1 MEKQFLQFKIDGFTP
16 ETLPM
21 ERLASYMSELA
32 ALFSNSERVHFDKV
46 KKGSAL
52 LQAWVE
58 APAAPKIR
66 QRVSVADSPDA
77 PEDVARAYRN
87 LNQMLREDN
96 STGVLRRPK
105 GTAILKF
112 PGKNAPIIQ
121 TFKVV
126 EAGTIEGQIIRIGGI
141 DETVPIWISDRERNV
156 IKSCHTRNR
165 QTAKELA
172 KYYLGPYIRLE
183 GTGKWIRNQDEK
195 WELEEFTVNSF
206 EVLDDVPLSDAVEA
220 VRAVK
225 DNAWNE
231 YQDPEAEL
239 RKVRKG
245 E

>member
-1 MEKQFLQFKIDGFTP
+1 MEKQYLQFKIDGFTP

-21 ERLASYMSELA
+21 ERLAAYISELA
-32 ALFSNSERVHFDKV
+32 ALFSNNERVHFDKV

-96 STGVLRRPK
+96 SSGVLRRPK
-105 GTAILKF
+105 GATILKF
-112 PGKNAPIIQ
+112 PGKKAPIIQ
-121 TFKVV
+121 TFRVV
-126 EAGTIEGQIIRIGGI
+126 EVGTIEGQVIRIGGI
-141 DETVPIWISDRERNV
+141 DETVPIWIQDRQGNI
-156 IKSCHTRNR
+156 IKNCHTRNR

-172 KYYLGPYIRLE
+172 KHYLGPYVRLE
-183 GTGKWIRNQDEK
+183 GSGKWLRNQDEK
-195 WELEEFTVNSF
+195 WDLEEFTVNSF
-206 EVLDDVPLSDAVEA
+206 EVLDDVPLAEAVSA

-231 YQDPEAEL
+231 YEDPEAEL
-239 RKVRKG
+239 RKVQKG
-245 E
+245 Q